1 MPGEARESRLT
12 IDAWKDM
19 ESELL
24 RALDDDVFASRVPAN
39 HVVVLW
45 ALEETGRGE
54 RGLREKK
61 RERRTRRAL

>member
-1 MPGEARESRLT
+1 MT
-12 IDAWKDM
+12 INAWKDM

-24 RALDDDVFASRVPAN
+24 WALDDDVFTSGVPAN

-45 ALEETGRGE
+45 ALEEAGRGE
-54 RGLREKK
+54 RGLLRGIK

>member
-1 MPGEARESRLT
+1 
-12 IDAWKDM
+12 M

-24 RALDDDVFASRVPAN
+24 WALDDDVFTSGVPAN

-45 ALEETGRGE
+45 ALEEAGKGE
-54 RGLREKK
+54 RGGVLRGIK